1 MNWMNIL
8 KRVLS
13 VFKRRPKDV
22 FPTIKRKI
30 IPAFEMDGVTYYQFD
45 NELNI
50 PCERALKRITFYAEA
65 TMRVD
70 YEYLTA
76 HVKACDDIFNSQK
89 IDIYKLKTFNDY
101 LRDRLKWIVDSDIV
115 YKLASIVYFD
125 DTEDPEDYDFE
136 YNQKKISLWKKSMKV
151 HDFFYSAPI
160 LALIP
165 HLKDVQ
171 VNLDE
176 YSQYTAHAKEQMLQN
191 ISHN

>member
-1 MNWMNIL
+1 MNIL

-13 VFKRRPKDV
+13 VFKKRAKDV
-22 FPTIKRKI
+22 FPDIKRKI
-30 IPAFEMDGVTYYQFD
+30 VLAFTLNDITYYQFD

-70 YEYLTA
+70 YEYLNA
-76 HVKACDDIFNSQK
+76 HVQACEDIFNSQK
-89 IDIYKLKTFNDY
+89 IDIYKLKLYNDY
-101 LRDRLKWIVDSDIV
+101 LRDRLKWILDTDIV

-136 YNQKKISLWKKSMKV
+136 YNQKKIALWKKSMKV

-171 VNLDE
+171 VNLEE
-176 YSQYTAHAKEQMLQN
+176 YSQYTAQAKEQMLQS
-191 ISHN
+191 ISPN